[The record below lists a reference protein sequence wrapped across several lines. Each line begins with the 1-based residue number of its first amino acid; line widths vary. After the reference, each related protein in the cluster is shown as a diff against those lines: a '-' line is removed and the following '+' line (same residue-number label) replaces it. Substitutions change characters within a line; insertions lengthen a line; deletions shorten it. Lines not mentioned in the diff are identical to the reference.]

1 MFETDT
7 NMLFYWQTAYLYISN
22 CKKWLYT
29 ALAPTFSAHNISALN
44 IWAIWLNYNIWAS
57 WLNYNIWASCSILQY
72 LGLMFSTSYR
82 DRKKSSIQ
90 INDNV
95 LCWSQ
100 LEYKKFNMNHIKNL
114 CDLWCVLS
122 GSENEKMIGI
132 SQESHLKS
140 LTFMN
145 GFQVMMMRK

>member
-1 MFETDT
+1 MGLTCRAAAKKEGDYLAEF
-7 NMLFYWQTAYLYISN
+7 WQ
-22 CKKWLYT
+22 KMDYT
-29 ALAPTFSAHNISALN
+29 LPWPPHSRPHNISAFN
-44 IWAIWLNYNIWAS
+44 IWAIWLNYNIWAI
-57 WLNYNIWASCSILQY
+57 WLNYNIWALCSILQY

-122 GSENEKMIGI
+122 GNENEKMIGI

-145 GFQVMMMRK
+145 GFQVMIMRK